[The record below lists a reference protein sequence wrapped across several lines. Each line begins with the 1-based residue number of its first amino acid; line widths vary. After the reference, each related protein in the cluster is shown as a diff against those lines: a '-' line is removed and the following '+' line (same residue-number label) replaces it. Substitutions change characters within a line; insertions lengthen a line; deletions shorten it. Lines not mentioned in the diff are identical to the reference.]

1 MLVMFDVEM
10 WTLYQRIMG
19 GVEQPCYT
27 LINFPTDSEPHNEMQ
42 LKLDLEKGDIKK
54 KIEALKKTIS
64 IILSGEKIPGLLMI
78 IIRFVLPLQ
87 DHTIKKLLLIFWE
100 IVPKTT
106 ADGKLMQEMILV
118 CDAYRKDLQHPNE
131 FIRGSTLRFLCK
143 LKEPE
148 LLEPL
153 MPAIRAC
160 LEHRH
165 SYVRRNAVLAIFTIY
180 RNFDFLIPDAPE
192 LIATFLE
199 GEQDMSCKR
208 NAFLMLL
215 HAEQERALAY
225 LADRLDHVH
234 GFGDILQLVIV
245 ELIYKVCHA
254 NPSERSRFIRTV
266 YGLLNAPSAAV
277 RYEAAGTLVTL
288 SCAPAAIK
296 AAAACYIDLIVK
308 ESDNNV
314 KLIVVGKLSA
324 LRAASGEAGARA
336 LPELAMDVL
345 RVLAASDLD
354 VRRHTLQLALELAAP
369 RHAHDLVAAL
379 RKEAARAHLADHD
392 DAAKYRQLLVR
403 AMHRAAVKFPEVA
416 GAVAPALLELLGD
429 GAAPHAHDV
438 LLFLRHALHRH
449 ADLRPEIYAKLLECV
464 GQVRAGKAARAALWL
479 LAEFAEDAAGAAA
492 ALDALAPALP
502 SDRRDD
508 EESPESAAKD
518 KDKEAPARQL
528 VTSDGAY
535 ATQSA
540 FNLPKMGAEGG
551 AGAGAG
557 AGGLAGA
564 LREGDGYTAACACSA
579 LAKLALRGAPALA
592 NRALHYAAALL
603 AYCKHSKEGS
613 GLTADDLEHAATWLR
628 AAASR
633 VPAARA
639 LLAHS
644 RAALAALLA
653 LPERAAPELLAEAER
668 AERPAER
675 ARAVPVERG
684 IAFAALA
691 GAAAAPR
698 QDAFELS
705 LERALEGN
713 HYDSSFAH
721 WRAGAGGG
729 GAGARKVTQLTGFS
743 DPVYAEALVT
753 VAQYDIALDVLVVN
767 QTDDTLQACTLELAT
782 LGELRLVERPAGV
795 VLAPRDFATIRAH
808 VKVASTENGIIF
820 GNIVYEVSG
829 ASMDRGVVVLNDIHI
844 DIVDYIQPAAC
855 SDADFRHMWA
865 EFEWEN
871 KVSVNTNITDL
882 REYLQHLLASTNMK
896 CLTPD
901 KALSGQCGFM
911 AANLYARS
919 IFGEDALANLSIE
932 TPLQRAGAP
941 VLGHVRIRAKT
952 QGMALS
958 LGDKINMMHKAP
970 PRAPAAAA
978 AAGPAA

>member
-1 MLVMFDVEM
+1 MA
-10 WTLYQRIMG
+10 

-27 LINFPTDSEPHNEMQ
+27 LINFPTDAEPHNEMQ
-42 LKLDLEKGDIKK
+42 LKLDLEKGDTKK
-54 KIEALKKTIS
+54 KIEALKKVIG

-131 FIRGSTLRFLCK
+131 FLRGSTLRFLCK

-180 RNFDFLIPDAPE
+180 RNFEFLIPDAPE
-192 LIATFLE
+192 LVATFLE
-199 GEQDMSCKR
+199 TEQDMSCKR

-215 HAEQERALAY
+215 HADQERALTY
-225 LADRLDHVH
+225 LAARLDSVA

-288 SCAPAAIK
+288 SNAPAAIK

-314 KLIVVGKLSA
+314 KLIVVGRLAA
-324 LRAASGEAGARA
+324 LREEGGEAAARA
-336 LPELAMDVL
+336 LPDLAMDVL
-345 RVLAASDLD
+345 RVLASSDLD
-354 VRRHTLQLALELAAP
+354 VRKHTLQLALDLVTP
-369 RHAHDLVAAL
+369 RHAEELVQVL
-379 RKEAARAHLADHD
+379 RKEAARAQNADHD
-392 DAAKYRQLLVR
+392 DANKYRQLLVR
-403 AMHRAAVKFPEVA
+403 ALHRAALKFPEVA
-416 GAVAPALLELLGD
+416 GSVAPALIELLGD
-429 GAAPHAHDV
+429 GSEPHAHDV
-438 LLFLRHALHRH
+438 MLFLRAALHTFT
-449 ADLRPEIYAKLLECV
+449 DLRDSIYQRLMESISQIKV
-464 GQVRAGKAARAALWL
+464 GKVARAALWL
-479 LAEFAEDAAGAAA
+479 LAEFADTPARAEAALEALASVVPAPDQTEDAKEENAAQKV
-492 ALDALAPALP
+492 DNSAP
-502 SDRRDD
+502 
-508 EESPESAAKD
+508 
-518 KDKEAPARQL
+518 RQL
-528 VTSDGAY
+528 VTSDGTY
-535 ATQSA
+535 ASQSA
-540 FNLPKMGAEGG
+540 FNLPQSSNSATSSE
-551 AGAGAG
+551 AG
-557 AGGLAGA
+557 LCTA
-564 LREGDGYTAACACSA
+564 LRSGESFTAACACSA
-579 LAKLALRGAPALA
+579 LAKLALKLGPPHASRAMHLA
-592 NRALHYAAALL
+592 ARLL
-603 AYCKHSKEGS
+603 AYHKQNANSSGS
-613 GLTADDLEHAATWLR
+613 GAGLTADDLEHAALCLQ
-628 AAASR
+628 AAA
-633 VPAARA
+633 ARPQVVTEA
-639 LLAHS
+639 LLSSS
-644 RAALAALLA
+644 RSALAALLA
-653 LPERAAPELLAEAER
+653 LPDSTAHLLEPTQEREAKRVEHKV
-668 AERPAER
+668 EVETGIQF
-675 ARAVPVERG
+675 AV
-684 IAFAALA
+684 LA
-691 GAAAAPR
+691 GAGAA
-698 QDAFELS
+698 QQHHDMFELS
-705 LERALEGN
+705 LNKALQGRSTTASEERSKL
-713 HYDSSFAH
+713 S
-721 WRAGAGGG
+721 
-729 GAGARKVTQLTGFS
+729 KVTQLTGFS
-743 DPVYAEALVT
+743 DPVYAEAI
-753 VAQYDIALDVLVVN
+753 VAVNQYDIVLDVLVVN
-767 QTDDTLQACTLELAT
+767 QTDDTLQNCTVELAT
-782 LGELRLVERPAGV
+782 LGDLRLVERPAAV
-795 VLAPRDFATIRAH
+795 VLAPRDYATIKAH

-855 SDADFRHMWA
+855 SDADFRQMWA

-882 REYLQHLLASTNMK
+882 REYLEHLLSSTNMK

-932 TPLQRAGAP
+932 TPLHKPNAP
-941 VLGHVRIRAKT
+941 VVGHVRIRAKS

-958 LGDKINMMHKAP
+958 LGDKINMMQKAQPAP
-970 PRAPAAAA
+970 PAPIAAA
-978 AAGPAA
+978 

>member
-1 MLVMFDVEM
+1 MA
-10 WTLYQRIMG
+10 

-27 LINFPTDSEPHNEMQ
+27 LINFPTDSEPYNEMQ
-42 LKLDLEKGDIKK
+42 LKLDLEKGDTKK
-54 KIEALKKTIS
+54 KIEALKKVIG

-106 ADGKLMQEMILV
+106 PDGKLMQEMILV

-160 LEHRH
+160 LDHRH

-180 RNFDFLIPDAPE
+180 RNFEFLIPDAPE
-192 LIATFLE
+192 LVANFLE
-199 GEQDMSCKR
+199 TEQDMSCKR

-215 HAEQERALAY
+215 HADQERALSY
-225 LADRLDHVH
+225 LSSRLDNVQ

-266 YGLLNAPSAAV
+266 YGLLNATSAAV

-288 SCAPAAIK
+288 SNAPAAIK

-314 KLIVVGKLSA
+314 KLIVVGRLGA
-324 LRAASGEAGARA
+324 LRAEAGEAAARA

-354 VRRHTLQLALELAAP
+354 VRRHTLALALDLAAP
-369 RHAHDLVAAL
+369 RHADDLVQLL
-379 RKEAARAHLADHD
+379 RKEAARASSADHD

-403 AMHRAAVKFPEVA
+403 ALHRAALKFPEVA
-416 GAVAPALLELLGD
+416 GSVAPALLELLGD
-429 GAAPHAHDV
+429 GSEPAAQDV
-438 LLFLRHALHRH
+438 MLFLRSALHTFV
-449 ADLRPEIYAKLLECV
+449 DLRDHIYQKLLEAVPGIRV
-464 GQVRAGKAARAALWL
+464 GKIARSALWL
-479 LAEFAEDAAGAAA
+479 LAQFAETPERAQDALDVLANVIPPLKGQDEKEESETAAA
-492 ALDALAPALP
+492 KAQDTSAP
-502 SDRRDD
+502 
-508 EESPESAAKD
+508 
-518 KDKEAPARQL
+518 RQL
-528 VTSDGAY
+528 VTSDGTY
-535 ATQSA
+535 ASQSA
-540 FNLPKMGAEGG
+540 FNLPVTQAAPTHAGLWSALVEG
-551 AGAGAG
+551 
-557 AGGLAGA
+557 
-564 LREGDGYTAACACSA
+564 ESFTAACACSA
-579 LAKLALRGAPALA
+579 LCKLALKVPPAGAA
-592 NRALHYAAALL
+592 RAMLL
-603 AYCKHSKEGS
+603 AARLAATHKLAAS
-613 GLTADDLEHAATWLR
+613 LTADDAEHVARCLL
-628 AAASR
+628 
-633 VPAARA
+633 AARHRPAVVQDA
-639 LLAHS
+639 LLHRS
-644 RAALAALLA
+644 GTALSALLA
-653 LPERAAPELLAEAER
+653 LPDRATNLLDDADKEREPKKQDNR
-668 AERPAER
+668 
-675 ARAVPVERG
+675 VEVEQG
-684 IAFAALA
+684 IVFAQLA
-691 GAAAAPR
+691 GNSAASTHH
-698 QDAFELS
+698 DMFELS
-705 LERALEGN
+705 LNKALQGRSTGVSEERGKL
-713 HYDSSFAH
+713 
-721 WRAGAGGG
+721 W
-729 GAGARKVTQLTGFS
+729 KVTQLTGFS
-743 DPVYAEALVT
+743 DPVYAEAI
-753 VAQYDIALDVLVVN
+753 VAVNQYDIVLDVLVVN
-767 QTDDTLQACTLELAT
+767 QTDDTLQNCCVELAT
-782 LGELRLVERPAGV
+782 LGDLRLVERPAAV
-795 VLAPRDFATIRAH
+795 VLAPRDYATIKAH

-844 DIVDYIQPAAC
+844 DIVDYIQPAVC
-855 SDADFRHMWA
+855 TDADFRQMWA

-896 CLTPD
+896 CLTPE

-932 TPLQRAGAP
+932 TPLHKPNSP
-941 VLGHVRIRAKT
+941 VVGHVRIRAKS

-958 LGDKINMMHKAP
+958 LGDKINMMHKTP
-970 PRAPAAAA
+970 QQKTPSNPIPAA
-978 AAGPAA
+978 

>member
-1 MLVMFDVEM
+1 MVLCFKYVVDVIVNVTFSLVKLDVDTYSRSIRQ
-10 WTLYQRIMG
+10 TLNRMA

-27 LINFPTDSEPHNEMQ
+27 LINFPTDSEPYNEMQ
-42 LKLDLEKGDIKK
+42 LKLDLEKGDTKK
-54 KIEALKKTIS
+54 KIEALKKTIG

-106 ADGKLMQEMILV
+106 PDGKLMQEMILV

-180 RNFDFLIPDAPE
+180 RNFEFLIPDAPE
-192 LIATFLE
+192 LVANFLE
-199 GEQDMSCKR
+199 SEQDMSCKR

-215 HAEQERALAY
+215 HADQERALSY
-225 LADRLDHVH
+225 LASRLDNVH

-266 YGLLNAPSAAV
+266 YGLLNATSAAV

-288 SCAPAAIK
+288 SSAPAAIK

-314 KLIVVGKLSA
+314 KLIVVGRLSA
-324 LRAASGEAGARA
+324 LREEGGEAAARA

-345 RVLAASDLD
+345 RVLASSDLD
-354 VRRHTLQLALELAAP
+354 VRKHTLQLALDLVSS
-369 RHAHDLVAAL
+369 RHAEELVQVL
-379 RKEAARAHLADHD
+379 RKEAARAHSADHD

-403 AMHRAAVKFPEVA
+403 ALHKAALKFPEVA
-416 GAVAPALLELLGD
+416 GSVAPALLEMLGD
-429 GAAPHAHDV
+429 GSEPAAHDV
-438 LLFLRHALHRH
+438 MLFLRSALHTFV
-449 ADLRPEIYAKLLECV
+449 DLRDHIYQKLLESVTNIKV
-464 GQVRAGKAARAALWL
+464 GKIARSALWL
-479 LAEFAEDAAGAAA
+479 LAQFADTPERAKA
-492 ALDALAPALP
+492 ALEVLASVIP
-502 SDRRDD
+502 SPSSGDD
-508 EESPESAAKD
+508 DKKEEERAKA
-518 KDKEAPARQL
+518 EAPPPRQL
-528 VTSDGAY
+528 VTSDGTY

-540 FNLPKMGAEGG
+540 FNLPTSSATSSSCGQ
-551 AGAGAG
+551 
-557 AGGLAGA
+557 GLWQA
-564 LREGDGYTAACACSA
+564 LREGESFTAACACSA
-579 LAKLALRGAPALA
+579 LAKLALKVQDVKDGTKAMHL
-592 NRALHYAAALL
+592 AAALL
-603 AYCKHSKEGS
+603 AYHKQNAGS
-613 GLTADDLEHAATWLR
+613 SPTQTGLTSDDLEHAAICLQ
-628 AAASR
+628 AASAHPP
-633 VPAARA
+633 VISEA
-639 LLAHS
+639 LLNS
-644 RAALAALLA
+644 SKEALTALLA
-653 LPERAAPELLAEAER
+653 LPDRAGQLFDDNEKERETKR
-668 AERPAER
+668 AERK
-675 ARAVPVERG
+675 VEVETG
-684 IAFAALA
+684 IAFAQLS
-691 GAAAAPR
+691 GASVASA
-698 QDAFELS
+698 QYDMFELS
-705 LERALEGN
+705 LNKALQGRTTGASEERGRL
-713 HYDSSFAH
+713 S
-721 WRAGAGGG
+721 
-729 GAGARKVTQLTGFS
+729 KVTQLTGFS
-743 DPVYAEALVT
+743 DPVYAEAI
-753 VAQYDIALDVLVVN
+753 VAVNQYDIVLDVLVVN
-767 QTDDTLQACTLELAT
+767 QTDDTLQNCTVELAT
-782 LGELRLVERPAGV
+782 LGDLRLVERPAAV
-795 VLAPRDFATIRAH
+795 VLAPRDYATIKAH

-820 GNIVYEVSG
+820 GNI
-829 ASMDRGVVVLNDIHI
+829 
-844 DIVDYIQPAAC
+844 DYPERQ
-855 SDADFRHMWA
+855 MWA

-896 CLTPD
+896 CLTPE

-932 TPLQRAGAP
+932 TPLHKPNAP
-941 VLGHVRIRAKT
+941 VVGHVRIRAKS

-958 LGDKINMMHKAP
+958 LGDKINQMHKAP
-970 PRAPAAAA
+970 PKPPANPTPAA
-978 AAGPAA
+978 

>member
-1 MLVMFDVEM
+1 MA
-10 WTLYQRIMG
+10 

-27 LINFPTDSEPHNEMQ
+27 LINFPTDSEPYNEMQ
-42 LKLDLEKGDIKK
+42 LKLDLEKGDTKK
-54 KIEALKKTIS
+54 KIEALKKTIG

-87 DHTIKKLLLIFWE
+87 DHMIKKLLLIFWE

-106 ADGKLMQEMILV
+106 PDGKLMQEMILV

-180 RNFDFLIPDAPE
+180 RNFEFLIPDAPE
-192 LIATFLE
+192 LVANFLE
-199 GEQDMSCKR
+199 SEQDMSCKR

-215 HAEQERALAY
+215 HADQERALSY
-225 LADRLDHVH
+225 LASRLDNVQ

-266 YGLLNAPSAAV
+266 YGLLNATSAAV

-288 SCAPAAIK
+288 SNAPASIK

-314 KLIVVGKLSA
+314 KLIVVGRLGA
-324 LRAASGEAGARA
+324 LREEGGEAAARA
-336 LPELAMDVL
+336 LPDLAMDVL
-345 RVLAASDLD
+345 RVLASSDLD
-354 VRRHTLQLALELAAP
+354 VRKHTLQLALELVSS
-369 RHAHDLVAAL
+369 RHAEELVQVL
-379 RKEAARAHLADHD
+379 RKEAARAASADHD

-403 AMHRAAVKFPEVA
+403 ALHRAALKFPEVA
-416 GAVAPALLELLGD
+416 GSVAPALLELLGD
-429 GAAPHAHDV
+429 GSEPAAQDV
-438 LLFLRHALHRH
+438 MLFLRSALHTFV
-449 ADLRPEIYAKLLECV
+449 DLRDHIYQKLLEAVPGIRV
-464 GQVRAGKAARAALWL
+464 GKIARSALWL
-479 LAEFAEDAAGAAA
+479 LAQFADTPQRARAALDVLTAVIPSPTGADVDKEETEAAA
-492 ALDALAPALP
+492 AKVQDTSAP
-502 SDRRDD
+502 
-508 EESPESAAKD
+508 
-518 KDKEAPARQL
+518 RQL
-528 VTSDGAY
+528 VTSDGTY

-540 FNLPKMGAEGG
+540 FNLPVAESPAAPG
-551 AGAGAG
+551 AG
-557 AGGLAGA
+557 LWSA
-564 LREGDGYTAACACSA
+564 LGSGESFTAACACSA
-579 LAKLALRGAPALA
+579 LCKLALKLPPPLA
-592 NRALHYAAALL
+592 HRAAHRAAALMAHYKL
-603 AYCKHSKEGS
+603 NSAGQS
-613 GLTADDLEHAATWLR
+613 GLTADDIEHGAVCVVAGS
-628 AAASR
+628 AQ
-633 VPAARA
+633 PAVVREA
-639 LLAHS
+639 LLAGS
-644 RAALAALLA
+644 SNALAALLA
-653 LPERAAPELLAEAER
+653 LPDRAHSLLDDTDKEREPKR
-668 AERPAER
+668 QDN
-675 ARAVPVERG
+675 VVDVETG
-684 IAFAALA
+684 IVFSQLA
-691 GAAAAPR
+691 GNAAASTHH
-698 QDAFELS
+698 DMFELS
-705 LERALEGN
+705 LSKALQGRGT
-713 HYDSSFAH
+713 S
-721 WRAGAGGG
+721 G
-729 GAGARKVTQLTGFS
+729 GAADRGRLGKVTQLTGFS
-743 DPVYAEALVT
+743 DPVYAEAI
-753 VAQYDIALDVLVVN
+753 VAVNQYDIVLDVLVVN
-767 QTDDTLQACTLELAT
+767 QTDDTLQNCTVELAT
-782 LGELRLVERPAGV
+782 LGDLRLVERPAGV
-795 VLAPRDFATIRAH
+795 VLAPRDFASIKAH

-844 DIVDYIQPAAC
+844 DIVDYIQPALC
-855 SDADFRHMWA
+855 TDADFRQMWA

-896 CLTPD
+896 CLTPE

-932 TPLQRAGAP
+932 TPLHKPNSP
-941 VLGHVRIRAKT
+941 VVGHVRIRAKS

-958 LGDKINMMHKAP
+958 LGDKINMMHKSP
-970 PRAPAAAA
+970 QQKPAANTI
-978 AAGPAA
+978 PAA

>member
-1 MLVMFDVEM
+1 MA
-10 WTLYQRIMG
+10 

-100 IVPKTT
+100 IVPKTSP
-106 ADGKLMQEMILV
+106 DGKLLQEMILV

-160 LEHRH
+160 LDHRH

-180 RNFDFLIPDAPE
+180 RNFEFLIPDAPE
-192 LIATFLE
+192 LVGTFLE

-234 GFGDILQLVIV
+234 AFGDILQLVIV

-277 RYEAAGTLVTL
+277 RYEAAGTLITL

-314 KLIVVGKLSA
+314 KLIVVGRLSA
-324 LRAASGEAGARA
+324 LRAASGDAGARA
-336 LPELAMDVL
+336 LPDLAMDVL

-354 VRRHTLQLALELAAP
+354 VRRHTLHLALELVGS
-369 RHAHDLVAAL
+369 RHAEELVGAL
-379 RKEAARAHLADHD
+379 RKEAARAQLADHD
-392 DAAKYRQLLVR
+392 DADKYRQLLVR
-403 AMHRAAVKFPEVA
+403 AMHRAALKFPEVA
-416 GAVAPALLELLGD
+416 GTVAPALLEMLGD
-429 GAAPHAHDV
+429 GSEAAAADV
-438 LLFLRHALHRH
+438 LLFLRHALH
-449 ADLRPEIYAKLLECV
+449 AFPDLRPRIYSKLLEVVSGIRV
-464 GQVRAGKAARAALWL
+464 GKIARPALWLVAEFAESADSARAALDVL
-479 LAEFAEDAAGAAA
+479 GAALPPLA
-492 ALDALAPALP
+492 APRAVSTAQSP
-502 SDRRDD
+502 RRGRGASLLLTDHSQ
-508 EESPESAAKD
+508 EEEAAQD
-518 KDKEAPARQL
+518 GASVKEKEPPARQL

-540 FNLPKMGAEGG
+540 FNLPKAPT
-551 AGAGAG
+551 ATDSKT
-557 AGGLAGA
+557 GGLSSA
-564 LREGDGYTAACACSA
+564 LREGESFTAACACSA
-579 LAKLALRGAPALA
+579 LAKLALRVQEPALA
-592 NRALHYAAALL
+592 NRALHLAASLL
-603 AYCKHSKEGS
+603 AYHKTNKGAA
-613 GLTADDLEHAATWLR
+613 GLTADDAQHGATCVR
-628 AAASR
+628 AAAARPRVAREALLHASR
-633 VPAARA
+633 RA
-639 LLAHS
+639 LH
-644 RAALAALLA
+644 ALLA
-653 LPERAAPELLAEAER
+653 LPERAAPALLPDCEAER
-668 AERPAER
+668 SARAAERVSRRAE
-675 ARAVPVERG
+675 VECG
-684 IAFAALA
+684 ITFAALA
-691 GAAAAPR
+691 GAAAA
-698 QDAFELS
+698 QHHDIFEVSLS
-705 LERALEGN
+705 KALQGRSTTSSERGKL
-713 HYDSSFAH
+713 S
-721 WRAGAGGG
+721 
-729 GAGARKVTQLTGFS
+729 KVTQLTGFS
-743 DPVYAEALVT
+743 DPVYAEAI
-753 VAQYDIALDVLVVN
+753 VAVNQYDIVLDVLVVN
-767 QTDDTLQACTLELAT
+767 QTDDTLQNCTVELAT

-795 VLAPRDFATIRAH
+795 VLAPRDFASIRAH

-829 ASMDRGVVVLNDIHI
+829 AGTDRGVVVLNDIHI
-844 DIVDYIQPAAC
+844 DIVDYIQPAVC

-932 TPLQRAGAP
+932 TPLQRVGAP
-941 VLGHVRIRAKT
+941 VVGHVRIRAKT

-958 LGDKINMMHKAP
+958 LGDKINMMQKSP
-970 PRAPAAAA
+970 PKLTEPTVAA
-978 AAGPAA
+978 

>member
-1 MLVMFDVEM
+1 
-10 WTLYQRIMG
+10 
-19 GVEQPCYT
+19 
-27 LINFPTDSEPHNEMQ
+27 MQ
-42 LKLDLEKGDIKK
+42 LKLDLEKGDTKK

-106 ADGKLMQEMILV
+106 PDGKLLQEMILV

-143 LKEPE
+143 LKEPD

-180 RNFDFLIPDAPE
+180 RNFEFLIPDAPE
-192 LIATFLE
+192 LIANFLE

-215 HAEQERALAY
+215 HADQEKALSY
-225 LADRLDHVH
+225 LSSRLDNVH

-288 SCAPAAIK
+288 SNAPAAIK

-314 KLIVVGKLSA
+314 KLIVVGRLSA
-324 LRAASGEAGARA
+324 LRAEGGEAAARA
-336 LPELAMDVL
+336 LPDLAMDVL

-354 VRRHTLQLALELAAP
+354 VRRHTLQLALDLVGP
-369 RHAHDLVAAL
+369 RHAEELVAVL
-379 RKEAARAHLADHD
+379 RKEAARAHHADHD

-403 AMHRAAVKFPEVA
+403 AMHRAALKFPEVA
-416 GAVAPALLELLGD
+416 GSVCPALLEMVGD
-429 GAAPHAHDV
+429 GAEPAAHDV
-438 LLFLRHALHRH
+438 MLFLRSALHTFP
-449 ADLRPEIYAKLLECV
+449 DLRDLIYQKLLECISNIRV
-464 GQVRAGKAARAALWL
+464 GKIARSALWL
-479 LAEFAEDAAGAAA
+479 VAEFADGPERAQA
-492 ALDALAPALP
+492 ALEVLASVIPAP
-502 SDRRDD
+502 SGDEPNKE
-508 EESPESAAKD
+508 EESNALTQKS
-518 KDKEAPARQL
+518 EAPSRQL
-528 VTSDGAY
+528 VTSDGTY
-535 ATQSA
+535 ASQSA
-540 FNLPKMGAEGG
+540 FNLPVAAGAEGG
-551 AGAGAG
+551 AGGAG
-557 AGGLAGA
+557 AGLRAA
-564 LREGDGYTAACACSA
+564 LCDGESFTAACACSA
-579 LAKLALRGAPALA
+579 LAKLALRLPRAAA
-592 NRALHYAAALL
+592 AKALHRAAALL
-603 AYCKHSKEGS
+603 AHHKLHPGAGA
-613 GLTADDLEHAATWLR
+613 GLTADDVEHAVACVR
-628 AAASR
+628 AAAER
-633 VPAARA
+633 PAALHEA
-639 LLAHS
+639 LLQQS
-644 RAALAALLA
+644 RCALQALLA
-653 LPERAAPELLAEAER
+653 LPERNAAALLPIPQEPVAAAP
-668 AERPAER
+668 
-675 ARAVPVERG
+675 RAVQVETG
-684 IAFAALA
+684 IAFPQLALA
-691 GAAAAPR
+691 GATAHHH
-698 QDAFELS
+698 DMFELS
-705 LERALEGN
+705 LSRALQGRG
-713 HYDSSFAH
+713 S
-721 WRAGAGGG
+721 GG
-729 GAGARKVTQLTGFS
+729 GAGAGRGKANKVTQLTGFS
-743 DPVYAEALVT
+743 DPVYAEAIVT
-753 VAQYDIALDVLVVN
+753 VNQYDIVLDVLVVN
-767 QTDDTLQACTLELAT
+767 QTDDTLQNCTVELAT

-795 VLAPRDFATIRAH
+795 VLAPRDYAAIRAH

-844 DIVDYIQPAAC
+844 DIVDYIQPALC
-855 SDADFRHMWA
+855 GDAEFRQMWA

-882 REYLQHLLASTNMK
+882 REYLDHLLASTNMK

-901 KALSGQCGFM
+901 KALSGQCGFL

-919 IFGEDALANLSIE
+919 IFGEDALANVSVE
-932 TPLQRAGAP
+932 TPPHRHAAP
-941 VLGHVRIRAKT
+941 VVGHVRIRAKT

-958 LGDKINMMHKAP
+958 LGDKINMMQKSPPKAAP
-970 PRAPAAAA
+970 TPAA
-978 AAGPAA
+978 

>member
-1 MLVMFDVEM
+1 MA
-10 WTLYQRIMG
+10 

-27 LINFPTDSEPHNEMQ
+27 LINFPTDSEPYNEMQ

-54 KIEALKKTIS
+54 KIEALKKTIG

-87 DHTIKKLLLIFWE
+87 DHMIKKLLLIFWE

-106 ADGKLMQEMILV
+106 PDGKLLQEMILV

-180 RNFDFLIPDAPE
+180 RNFEFLIPDAPE
-192 LIATFLE
+192 LVANFLD

-215 HAEQERALAY
+215 HAEQERAHQY
-225 LADRLDHVH
+225 LAARLDQVH
-234 GFGDILQLVIV
+234 AFGDILQLVIV
-245 ELIYKVCHA
+245 ELIYKVCHTY
-254 NPSERSRFIRTV
+254 PHERSRFIRTV
-266 YGLLNAPSAAV
+266 YELLNAPSAAV

-296 AAAACYIDLIVK
+296 AAAACYIDLVVK

-314 KLIVVGKLSA
+314 KLIVLGRLGA
-324 LRAASGEAGARA
+324 LRAAGGHAAARA
-336 LPELAMDVL
+336 LPDLAMDLL

-354 VRRHTLQLALELAAP
+354 VRRQTLHLALELARP
-369 RHAHDLVAAL
+369 RHAEELVGAL
-379 RKEAARAHLADHD
+379 RKEAARAQLADHD
-392 DAAKYRQLLVR
+392 DADKYRQLLVR
-403 AMHRAAVKFPEVA
+403 ALHRAALKFPEVA
-416 GAVAPALLELLGD
+416 PTVAPALLELLGD
-429 GAAPHAHDV
+429 GAEPAALDV
-438 LLFLRHALHRH
+438 LLFLRHALH
-449 ADLRPEIYAKLLECV
+449 AFPELRPAVYGKLLAAV
-464 GQVRAGKAARAALWL
+464 GAVRVGKAARPALWL
-479 LAEFAEDAAGAAA
+479 VAEFAESEDDARAALDVLAA
-492 ALDALAPALP
+492 ALPTRP
-502 SDRRDD
+502 R
-508 EESPESAAKD
+508 EEEEGAQDESA
-518 KDKEAPARQL
+518 KEKETPARQL

-540 FNLPKMGAEGG
+540 FNLPKAAAVSSMSHVACRRAP
-551 AGAGAG
+551 AGESA
-557 AGGLAGA
+557 AGGLSAA
-564 LREGDGYTAACACSA
+564 LRDGESFTAACACSA
-579 LAKLALRGAPALA
+579 LAKLALRAQRPALA
-592 NRALHYAAALL
+592 NRALHLAASLL
-603 AYCKHSKEGS
+603 AYHKQSKGAA
-613 GLTADDLEHAATWLR
+613 GLTADDVEHGAVCVR
-628 AAASR
+628 AAA
-633 VPAARA
+633 ARPGVARDA
-639 LLAHS
+639 LLAGS
-644 RAALAALLA
+644 RRALHALLA
-653 LPERAAPELLAEAER
+653 LPERAAPALLPDAEVQRAAREADAAER
-668 AERPAER
+668 EARR
-675 ARAVPVERG
+675 ADVERG
-684 IAFAALA
+684 ITFAALSP
-691 GAAAAPR
+691 AA
-698 QDAFELS
+698 DAQHHDIFELS
-705 LERALEGN
+705 LSKALQE
-713 HYDSSFAH
+713 DSLIIKAP
-721 WRAGAGGG
+721 RVVAGRPGGPDRG
-729 GAGARKVTQLTGFS
+729 KLSKVTQLTGFS
-743 DPVYAEALVT
+743 DPVYAEAI
-753 VAQYDIALDVLVVN
+753 VAVNQYDIVLDVLVVN
-767 QTDDTLQACTLELAT
+767 QTDDTLQNCTVELAT

-795 VLAPRDFATIRAH
+795 VLAPRDFASIRAH

-829 ASMDRGVVVLNDIHI
+829 AGTDRGVVVLNDIHI

-932 TPLQRAGAP
+932 TPLARPGAP
-941 VLGHVRIRAKT
+941 VVGHVRIRAKT

-958 LGDKINMMHKAP
+958 LGDKINLMHKSP
-970 PRAPAAAA
+970 PKQAEPIAAA
-978 AAGPAA
+978 

>member
-1 MLVMFDVEM
+1 MA
-10 WTLYQRIMG
+10 

-27 LINFPTDSEPHNEMQ
+27 LINFPTDAEPHNDMQ

-106 ADGKLMQEMILV
+106 ADGKLLQEMILV

-160 LEHRH
+160 LDHRH

-180 RNFDFLIPDAPE
+180 RNFEFLIPDAPE
-192 LIATFLE
+192 LVANFLE
-199 GEQDMSCKR
+199 NEQDMSCKR

-215 HAEQERALAY
+215 HADQERALSY
-225 LADRLDHVH
+225 LSSRLDNVH
-234 GFGDILQLVIV
+234 SFGDILQLVIV

-288 SCAPAAIK
+288 SNAPAAIK

-314 KLIVVGKLSA
+314 KLIVVGRLRE
-324 LRAASGEAGARA
+324 LRAEGGEAASRA
-336 LPELAMDVL
+336 LPDLAMDVL

-354 VRRHTLQLALELAAP
+354 VRRHTLQLALELVSS
-369 RHAHDLVAAL
+369 RHAEELVAVL
-379 RKEAARAHLADHD
+379 RKEAARAQNADHD

-403 AMHRAAVKFPEVA
+403 AMHRAALKFPEVA
-416 GAVAPALLELLGD
+416 GSVAPALLEMLGD
-429 GAAPHAHDV
+429 GSEMAAHDV
-438 LLFLRHALHRH
+438 MLFLRAALHTFPE
-449 ADLRPEIYAKLLECV
+449 LRDPIYQKLLESITNIRV
-464 GQVRAGKAARAALWL
+464 GKIARSALWL
-479 LAEFAEDAAGAAA
+479 VAEFADTPERAEA
-492 ALDALAPALP
+492 ALEVLTSVIPTPTSDEP
-502 SDRRDD
+502 SK
-508 EESPESAAKD
+508 EEENQVATKP
-518 KDKEAPARQL
+518 EAPARQL
-528 VTSDGAY
+528 VTSDGTY
-535 ATQSA
+535 ASQSA
-540 FNLPKMGAEGG
+540 FNLPTPSTGESSGK
-551 AGAGAG
+551 
-557 AGGLAGA
+557 AGGLSAA
-564 LREGDGYTAACACSA
+564 LRDGESFTVACACSA
-579 LAKLALRGAPALA
+579 LGKLALRLPRAHSA
-592 NRALHYAAALL
+592 RALHLAAALL
-603 AYCKHSKEGS
+603 AHHKQHAGNGS
-613 GLTADDLEHAATWLR
+613 GLTADDIEHAATWVR
-628 AAASR
+628 AAAAQPPVVR
-633 VPAARA
+633 EA
-639 LLAHS
+639 LLGS
-644 RAALAALLA
+644 TRQALAALLA
-653 LPERAAPELLAEAER
+653 LPERAAVTLLPHAEQESSP
-668 AERPAER
+668 RPTQRTVDVETGISFSQLAPPGATAAHHDMFQLSLNKALQGRPTGASE
-675 ARAVPVERG
+675 ERG
-684 IAFAALA
+684 K
-691 GAAAAPR
+691 
-698 QDAFELS
+698 LS
-705 LERALEGN
+705 
-713 HYDSSFAH
+713 
-721 WRAGAGGG
+721 
-729 GAGARKVTQLTGFS
+729 KVTQLTGFS
-743 DPVYAEALVT
+743 DPVYAEAI
-753 VAQYDIALDVLVVN
+753 VAVNQYDIVLDVLVVN
-767 QTDDTLQACTLELAT
+767 QTDDTLQNCTVELAT

-795 VLAPRDFATIRAH
+795 VLAPRDFAAIRAH

-844 DIVDYIQPAAC
+844 DIVDYIQPAVC
-855 SDADFRHMWA
+855 SDADFRQMWA

-882 REYLQHLLASTNMK
+882 REYLDHLLTSTNMK

-901 KALSGQCGFM
+901 KALSGQCGFL

-919 IFGEDALANLSIE
+919 IFGEDALANVSVE
-932 TPLQRAGAP
+932 TPPNRSAAP
-941 VLGHVRIRAKT
+941 VVGHVRIRAKS

-958 LGDKINMMHKAP
+958 LGDKINMMQKCPPPKPSPAP
-970 PRAPAAAA
+970 PLQPTTPTAAA
-978 AAGPAA
+978 